1 MASRSETGIKTNLS
15 NYRLMIDRITEF
27 GTNYN
32 PSNVLLLKTNMTL
45 QWTDAKTLHEDY
57 LTALEA
63 ASVPMKN
70 RETKYESLK
79 KIVIKSINFF
89 ESTTANRL
97 AIEKARGI
105 VKIMLG
111 YNVKVQRLE
120 DGTPDPKHIS
130 NSHQSY
136 NEVINR
142 FFELL
147 QLYISNTEYAPN
159 ENAIKI
165 TELQTLYT
173 DTETL
178 NTSVNGVVAHAIQL
192 RHDRDHALYD
202 IGPGIIDVSLACKK
216 YVRSLY
222 GPGSDEAKSIT
233 EITLTRFK
241 KMWPV

>member
-1 MASRSETGIKTNLS
+1 MSSTSERGIKTNLA
-15 NYRLMIDRITEF
+15 NYGVLISRISEF
-27 GTNYN
+27 TTYN
-32 PSNVLLLKTNMTL
+32 PSNSLLVISNMTL
-45 QWTDAKTLHEDY
+45 QKTNANTLHEDY

-70 RETKYESLK
+70 RETKYDLVR
-79 KIVIKSINFF
+79 KIIVKSVNYY
-89 ESTTANRL
+89 ESTTASKL
-97 AIEKARGI
+97 AKEKARGI
-105 VKIMLG
+105 LKIMLG
-111 YNVKVQRLE
+111 YNVKVFRLD
-120 DGTPDPKHIS
+120 DGSPDPKHIS

-136 NEVINR
+136 NEIINR

-178 NTSVNGVVAHAIQL
+178 NTSVNGVVAHAINL
-192 RHDRDHALYD
+192 RHKRDHALYD
-202 IGPGIIDVSLACKK
+202 IDTGIIDVALACKK
-216 YVRSLY
+216 YVRSLF
-222 GPGSDEAKSIT
+222 GSRSDEARSVT
-233 EITLTRFK
+233 EIVFTRFK